1 MRKLAIAVCYYY
13 AEDEYLQNEACIPI
27 QLGFDETHIELGIQK
42 DNVGDNRGDKHPY
55 YSELSGLYWIWKNI
69 DAEYK
74 GLFHHRRA
82 FTLQNE
88 SLYDHLFYQYRLFKC
103 VLINMIHYKETAS
116 PHQIV
121 VKSAEYR
128 IRVQEM
134 VDTLLKGS
142 LEKYDII
149 VPKPV
154 TMWPQSVKKYFSIVL
169 EENIFKMVGS
179 VIEQKWPHYL
189 LSWEKTLCGRQL
201 HYANISIMSN
211 KYFELYCQFLFGV
224 LDEVESILKNEKY
237 YISLVNEKSVS
248 RKFGYL
254 GELLTNTFVLYQKAQ
269 GVRVQELAIMLNI
282 QKKHW

>member
-1 MRKLAIAVCYYY
+1 MGLPVVGSKFIKWIKRKVMRKLAIAVCYYY

-128 IRVQEM
+128 IRVQEIM
-134 VDTLLKGS
+134 DTFPI
-142 LEKYDII
+142 ETIQEVI
-149 VPKPV
+149 
-154 TMWPQSVKKYFSIVL
+154 
-169 EENIFKMVGS
+169 NIL
-179 VIEQKWPHYL
+179 ID
-189 LSWEKTLCGRQL
+189 R
-201 HYANISIMSN
+201 
-211 KYFELYCQFLFGV
+211 GV
-224 LDEVESILKNEKY
+224 LVHFQGSAREFVIDDY
-237 YISLVNEKSVS
+237 D
-248 RKFGYL
+248 
-254 GELLTNTFVLYQKAQ
+254 VLYRMMRKPEDYS
-269 GVRVQELAIMLNI
+269 GD
-282 QKKHW
+282 